1 MIFVDT
7 SIWFSAHIVEDLHY
21 EQSEALPAKPADRLV
36 TTDYVIDE
44 LLTLLLVRGHRP
56 VARML
61 GPLLFSESMAEII
74 WVNQEDVEAAWH
86 LFDAYTDKKWS
97 FTDCVSYAV
106 MKRLGI
112 REAFALDDDFRQFG
126 FVSVKP

>member
-7 SIWFSAHIVEDLHY
+7 SFWFAAHVVEDLNY
-21 EQSEALPAKPADRLV
+21 SRADALLAKPAHRLV

-44 LLTLLLVRGHRP
+44 LLTLLLMRGHRP
-56 VARML
+56 VAKML
-61 GPLLFSESMAEII
+61 GPLLFSERMAEII
-74 WVNQEDVEAAWH
+74 WVDPADVASAWQI
-86 LFDAYTDKKWS
+86 FDSFSDKAWS

-112 REAFALDDDFRQFG
+112 QEAFALDDDFRQFG
-126 FVSVKP
+126 FLSVRP

>member
-7 SIWFSAHIVEDLHY
+7 SLWFAAHVVEDLNY
-21 EQSEALPAKPADRLV
+21 IRADALLTNPSDRLV

-44 LLTLLLVRGHRP
+44 LLTLLLMRGHRP
-56 VARML
+56 VAQML

-74 WVNQEDVEAAWH
+74 WIDSADVAAAWQ
-86 LFDAYTDKKWS
+86 LFDTYSDKTWS

-112 REAFALDDDFRQFG
+112 REAFSLDEDFRQFG
-126 FVSVKP
+126 FVSVRP

>member
-1 MIFVDT
+1 
-7 SIWFSAHIVEDLHY
+7 
-21 EQSEALPAKPADRLV
+21 
-36 TTDYVIDE
+36 
-44 LLTLLLVRGHRP
+44 
-56 VARML
+56 
-61 GPLLFSESMAEII
+61 MA
-74 WVNQEDVEAAWH
+74 

>member
-7 SIWFSAHIVEDLHY
+7 SIWYAANVLEDPDHNDARESLLTASSNLATTEYIV
-21 EQSEALPAKPADRLV
+21 
-36 TTDYVIDE
+36 DE
-44 LLTLLLVRGHRP
+44 VLTLLLVRGHRSIAKRIGDAFWQQKSSDLIWTQREDIAYAWN
-56 VARML
+56 V
-61 GPLLFSESMAEII
+61 FST
-74 WVNQEDVEAAWH
+74 
-86 LFDAYTDKKWS
+86 FDDKVWS

-112 REAFALDDDFRQFG
+112 VEVLSLDDDFRQFG